1 MFKTFLSAL
10 VASAVTAIDYSSHGA
25 SWSSDYYCL
34 HGDRQSPINID
45 KASAV
50 KSDAVSFKLVNY
62 HDITNATMSLTH
74 DSTVMHIN
82 NPNIQKSLLDVRNEL
97 GHE

>member
-1 MFKTFLSAL
+1 MSKTLLSAL
-10 VASAVTAIDYSSHGA
+10 VASAVTAINYASHGA

-45 KASAV
+45 KASTV
-50 KSDAVSFKLVNY
+50 KSDAVSFRLVNY
-62 HDITNATMSLTH
+62 LDITNATMSLTH
-74 DSTVMHIN
+74 DSSVMHIS
-82 NPNIQKSLLDVRNEL
+82 NPNNQKSLLDVRNEL